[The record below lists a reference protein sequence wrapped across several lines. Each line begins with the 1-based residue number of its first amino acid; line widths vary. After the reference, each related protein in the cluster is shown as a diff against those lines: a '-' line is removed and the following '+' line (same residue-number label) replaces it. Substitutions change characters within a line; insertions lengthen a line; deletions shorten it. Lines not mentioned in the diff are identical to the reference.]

1 MTTPTA
7 GEIYHVVTHPI
18 PSRERSS
25 LANEEASSNVEV
37 GAPPRAGP
45 VKAAR
50 RRAVRVNEDDL
61 VLFEPLAEA
70 KETSEPRLGRPGAV
84 GVDLPAWTLRH
95 RPLIERTLYQHGAIL
110 FRGFGTNTLES
121 FKAFSQSLVDKLD
134 GYDERTSPRKELGDN
149 VFTSTIYP
157 KDQPLHFHNANSYST
172 FWPMKIWFGCIVKAP
187 VGGRTPL
194 SDCRRVADHLDP
206 KLLAR
211 FDEKGVCYVRNF
223 MPGMGLTW
231 QETFGSDDRHVVEEY
246 CRREEIRFEWV
257 SPTHLRTV
265 QIRPARA
272 THPVTKERLWFNQAS
287 LFHVTMLRDGI
298 AERFLEDF
306 PEKYL
311 PSNSYYGDGTP
322 ISKGECEEILA
333 AYEAAALRFD
343 WEVGDIAVLDNMLF
357 AHAREPFEGDRLITV
372 AFSGRLLPGASSE

>member
-1 MTTPTA
+1 MVVNQTTPSEHPSPA
-7 GEIYHVVTHPI
+7 GGETSTSVEAASL
-18 PSRERSS
+18 PS
-25 LANEEASSNVEV
+25 
-37 GAPPRAGP
+37 AGS

-50 RRAVRVNEDDL
+50 RRAVRVNEEE
-61 VLFEPLAEA
+61 VVVFEPLAA
-70 KETSEPRLGRPGAV
+70 TQDASLPRLGRPGADN
-84 GVDLPAWTLRH
+84 VDLPAWTLCH
-95 RPLIERTLYQHGAIL
+95 RPLIEQTLYKNGAIL
-110 FRGFGTNTLES
+110 FRGFGTNTLEK
-121 FKAFSQSLVDKLD
+121 FKEFSRSLADKLD
-134 GYDERTSPRKELGDN
+134 GYDERTSPRKVLGDN

-157 KDQPLHFHNANSYST
+157 TDQPLHFHNANSYST
-172 FWPMKIWFGCIVKAP
+172 FWPMKIWFGCIIKSP

-231 QETFGSDDRHVVEEY
+231 QETFGSDDRQVFEEY
-246 CRREEIRFEWV
+246 CRREEIKFEWI

-265 QIRPARA
+265 QVRPARA
-272 THPVTKERLWFNQAS
+272 THPVTKERVWFNQAP
-287 LFHVTMLRDGI
+287 LFHVTMLRSGI
-298 AERFLEDF
+298 AARFLEDF

-333 AYEAAALRFD
+333 AYEAASLRFD
-343 WEVGDIAVLDNMLF
+343 WEVGDIALLDNMLF
-357 AHAREPFEGDRLITV
+357 AHAREPFDGDRLITV
-372 AFSGRLLPGASSE
+372 AFSGRHLHGANGE